1 MLLFTSSGK
10 QSIVLDLKQPEGL
23 AAFNRLVAKA
33 DVLVSN
39 FRPGVMERLKVGP
52 EDLKK
57 INPALVYVRYVTNR
71 RQPTPT
77 DRPTNVHF
85 WLCFPFMLGRARVAS
100 GCQSRTAMHRDTP
113 CLLRDCTA
121 MLLHTFKYAACSA
134 DWAPPLWPLT

>member
-71 RQPTPT
+71 RQPTDQRT
-77 DRPTNVHF
+77 F
-85 WLCFPFMLGRARVAS
+85 IS
-100 GCQSRTAMHRDTP
+100 GFVSPSC
-113 CLLRDCTA
+113 
-121 MLLHTFKYAACSA
+121 
-134 DWAPPLWPLT
+134 